1 MPNKK
6 AKARKQKRIETDVKL
21 SKEGR
26 TPGQIA
32 RYKRKMAR
40 RGTVTKTGFGWN

>member
-6 AKARKQKRIETDVKL
+6 AKQRKIDRMKKDHDFDT
-21 SKEGR
+21 EGR

-32 RYKRKMAR
+32 RKKAKNERRKGGTTGLKR
-40 RGTVTKTGFGWN
+40 N